1 MASRVEFGL
10 IMALTVRGLAVG
22 NFEDMKNVAQEA
34 ERLGFDSV
42 WLCDH
47 FLTIDPNSYAKDAGF
62 DKEGESEGVGSSSM
76 PLLETWTALS
86 ALSQVTSRLR
96 LGTSV
101 LCNSYRIPSVLAK
114 MAATL
119 DHISG
124 GRLDLGL
131 GAGWMEEEYEAYG
144 IPFPKAS
151 VRIAQMNEAI
161 QVIRKIWTE
170 PNPTFEGEHY
180 TIRGAICDPP
190 PVQKPSPP
198 IWVGGEG
205 KKVLKAAATH
215 ADGFN
220 VRWWPP
226 ERYLERKEEIDANCR
241 EAGRDPEAFRRSLMC
256 LLLPGN
262 DAAALNAERQRF
274 SAIPQSGII
283 SGTPQEC
290 VNRILEYV
298 NVGVRH
304 FLFTIPDVTKLGM
317 LRLAGEEILPAVQ
330 SSIKES

>member
-1 MASRVEFGL
+1 MSGQVEFGL

-22 NFEDMKNVAQEA
+22 DFEDMKKVTLEA

-47 FLTIDPNSYAKDAGF
+47 FLTIDPGSYAKDAGLG
-62 DKEGESEGVGSSSM
+62 DDGESKGVGSGSM

-86 ALSQVTSRLR
+86 ALSQVTKKLR

-101 LCNSYRIPSVLAK
+101 LCNSYRVPSVLAK

-131 GAGWMEEEYEAYG
+131 GAGWMAAEYEAYG

-151 VRIAQMNEAI
+151 VRIAQMEEAI
-161 QVIRKIWTE
+161 QIIRKIWTE
-170 PNPTFEGEHY
+170 PYPTFEGKYY
-180 TIRGAICDPP
+180 TIKGAICDPP

-205 KKVLKAAATH
+205 KKVLKVAARY

-226 ERYLERKEEIDANCR
+226 ERYVERAPEIEANCK
-241 EAGRDPEAFRRSLMC
+241 EAGRDPESFRRSLMAM
-256 LLLPGN
+256 LIPGK
-262 DAAALNAERQRF
+262 DP
-274 SAIPQSGII
+274 SAVKKVRDRYASIPPSGII
-283 SGTPQEC
+283 SGTPEEC
-290 VNRILEYV
+290 AERILEYV
-298 NVGVRH
+298 QVGVRH
-304 FLFTIPDVTKLGM
+304 FLLTIPDVQEMEM
-317 LRLAGEEILPAVQ
+317 LQLAGEEIFPAVQ
-330 SSIKES
+330 CA